1 MKQHPEKPI
10 STHPRRRSGGLSLES
25 LVLLVFGLVVGSGLA
40 GFVLIQ
46 AWLLLRDEDPATA
59 GPGQVIVQAIPSGTL
74 SPTIPPLPTY
84 TPLPTI
90 PVEMIAIPSIAGGS
104 IATTTGAVR
113 FTLVTGSTVIV
124 GPETEIELT
133 QLPSAGAATRD
144 VILTILRG
152 RLLVQAVLGP
162 NDTFRV
168 QTPSLDVA
176 QVIGSIMG
184 VEYDPV
190 SQTIHVDCLEGHC
203 RLGKSTDP
211 QSDTVTEAVDLNGGQ
226 YTFQNPEST
235 PAPLQ
240 ESRNE
245 LWQPLGGDMVPPP
258 NTPEPDPETDCAAF
272 EAEFPTT
279 PCP

>member
-1 MKQHPEKPI
+1 M
-10 STHPRRRSGGLSLES
+10 
-25 LVLLVFGLVVGSGLA
+25 FGLVVGSGLA
-40 GFVLIQ
+40 GFVLLQ
-46 AWLLLRDEDPATA
+46 AWLLLRDEAPAAA
-59 GPGQVIVQAIPSGTL
+59 GPGQVVVQAVPDGTQ
-74 SPTIPPLPTY
+74 SPTNSPLPTY
-84 TPLPTI
+84 TPYPTI
-90 PVEMIAIPSIAGGS
+90 AVETIAIPSIAGGS
-104 IATTTGAVR
+104 FATTTGAVR
-113 FTLVTGSTVIV
+113 FTLVTGSTVIL

-133 QLPSAGAATRD
+133 RLPDAGAEMRD

-168 QTPSLDVA
+168 QTPSHDVA
-176 QVIGSIMG
+176 QVVGSIMG

-226 YTFQNPEST
+226 YTFQNPETT
-235 PAPLQ
+235 PEPPQ

-245 LWQPLGGDMVPPP
+245 LWQPLGGDIVPPP
-258 NTPEPDPETDCAAF
+258 NIPEPDPESDCAAF
-272 EAEFPTT
+272 QAEFPTT